1 MTEQAIAVRSELTI
15 EELVAQVQK
24 IQAAMQKVM
33 TDGEHYGVIPGT
45 KKPTL
50 LKPGAEKLCLLFRLD
65 PQYEV
70 TNRQEGDHL
79 TVESRCVLWHI
90 PTGNRMGSGMGSC
103 STKESKYAFREA
115 HRRCPECQRET
126 IIKGKEEY
134 GGGWLCLHPDTPVLY
149 ADYQWRAIGDAQP
162 GDQILGFDE
171 NPGGHD
177 IPRKFRPTTIE
188 HVWASRQRT
197 RRIVTEDGEIL
208 TTGQHR
214 WLRHR
219 PSNGPHW
226 MPTDRLEVGRALRS
240 IGLYTAPAITDEYRM
255 GYLAGM
261 TLGDGTMRYTPG
273 QTSTV
278 PSVAYWRVALTSRDE
293 IALGRIV
300 AYLAALGIDAYTR
313 PFDGGPYSRAH
324 QTAPLLKVE
333 IRALGRLSVLHGL
346 LQPRDTLGYKRGFV
360 AGFFDAEGTG
370 SDHLRVYQND
380 VAVLETFKRHAADV
394 GFRFDVAVR
403 DGGCSNA
410 RLRGD
415 TLDRIRFFNQVQPAL
430 LRKAGVHGVTMHHNE
445 SRILAIEDGP
455 MRDVVDIQT
464 STGTFFAGGLATHN
478 CFQKK
483 GGCGAKFKDG
493 DGAIEEQA
501 TGEVANVRLPD
512 QYNTVLKMANKRSL
526 VAVVLNVTAA
536 SDIFTQDL
544 EETAEPMK
552 LMVPGI
558 AQAPQ
563 TPPVTSPVTAPPAA
577 PEQSVNDLRTVL
589 LGRITGVADKMK
601 MKAKERADLW
611 LKHCGHSGPDTAD
624 PAALNDLYAELV
636 KLAGPK

>member
-1 MTEQAIAVRSELTI
+1 MTTEITRRDETPIAVRHELTI

-70 TNRQEGDHL
+70 TNHQEGDHL

-134 GGGWLCLHPDTPVLY
+134 GGGWLC
-149 ADYQWRAIGDAQP
+149 
-162 GDQILGFDE
+162 
-171 NPGGHD
+171 
-177 IPRKFRPTTIE
+177 
-188 HVWASRQRT
+188 
-197 RRIVTEDGEIL
+197 
-208 TTGQHR
+208 
-214 WLRHR
+214 
-219 PSNGPHW
+219 
-226 MPTDRLEVGRALRS
+226 
-240 IGLYTAPAITDEYRM
+240 
-255 GYLAGM
+255 
-261 TLGDGTMRYTPG
+261 
-273 QTSTV
+273 
-278 PSVAYWRVALTSRDE
+278 
-293 IALGRIV
+293 
-300 AYLAALGIDAYTR
+300 
-313 PFDGGPYSRAH
+313 
-324 QTAPLLKVE
+324 
-333 IRALGRLSVLHGL
+333 
-346 LQPRDTLGYKRGFV
+346 
-360 AGFFDAEGTG
+360 
-370 SDHLRVYQND
+370 
-380 VAVLETFKRHAADV
+380 
-394 GFRFDVAVR
+394 
-403 DGGCSNA
+403 
-410 RLRGD
+410 
-415 TLDRIRFFNQVQPAL
+415 
-430 LRKAGVHGVTMHHNE
+430 
-445 SRILAIEDGP
+445 
-455 MRDVVDIQT
+455 
-464 STGTFFAGGLATHN
+464 
-478 CFQKK
+478 FQKK

-501 TGEVANVRLPD
+501 TGQIANDRLPD

-563 TPPVTSPVTAPPAA
+563 TPPVTAPVTDPAP

-589 LGRITGVADKMK
+589 LGRIVGIEDKLG
-601 MKAKERADLW
+601 MKARARADLW
-611 LKHCGHSGPDTAD
+611 VKHCPGATPENAD
-624 PAALNDLYAELV
+624 PAVLQDLYAELV